1 MANGDKTDPLARYT
15 ATGSRSSSIPA
26 NPYKASGQNAY
37 WNGQRWVPFN
47 DPSTLPTVAK
57 TQQVMPKIPGLLGS
71 IGQSGPA
78 IAQSI
83 LSVPASL
90 GSKEAAAELG
100 TNVGNAISAVPG
112 ARDIVGSNVAK
123 NIAYFLPEY
132 AKTENLQQSVS
143 DLYSGDIKGA
153 ARNFAPWLGWNLL
166 NVSVGGP
173 ATKGATTGFKAG
185 GVRGIIPGFTK
196 AVAGYTKPQ
205 ALWAGLNVVG
215 NVLQGMD
222 LFGGGPVARAE
233 AKTQET
239 RPTSTSMLS
248 ADRYEELKRREQAQ
262 QSMDYLRTP
271 QYVSTPYGASIK
283 QTFTDAEGRVH
294 TWNPRSNMYEVTGT
308 VAAGTADAGMN
319 LGLTAAQQLEFENRL
334 RDIEEETRAV
344 LSGLGGQTSAAR
356 AEAQEGREASR
367 RRVAGSSQDIASG
380 LAFLGMDTSP
390 GVADVAQ
397 EYQARAG
404 AEREAAIAK
413 SLAQTIS
420 DISSRRA
427 AALRAQE
434 REKRELAAA
443 RLQLEQENILKK
455 QEEEFLK
462 TILGGGK

>member
-57 TQQVMPKIPGLLGS
+57 QQDKLPNLGFF
-71 IGQSGPA
+71 QTA
-78 IAQSI
+78 KQ
-83 LSVPASL
+83 
-90 GSKEAAAELG
+90 AAGAVAGGLG
-100 TNVGNAISAVPG
+100 TFARLPFSREAQTQYGTMVGNAISQIPGVTRAVEPLGGGFEQALRAGSGAVQGFTGVGNLSEIEGNVRAGQYSQALENAFLGGAALVGTGRVLTPVRTLSRFAQAGPVGKIFQTVGALTYPG
-112 ARDIVGSNVAK
+112 AVTSGMSTGS
-123 NIAYFLPEY
+123 
-132 AKTENLQQSVS
+132 Q
-143 DLYSGDIKGA
+143 
-153 ARNFAPWLGWNLL
+153 
-166 NVSVGGP
+166 P
-173 ATKGATTGFKAG
+173 AQAAG
-185 GVRGIIPGFTK
+185 GQPS
-196 AVAGYTKPQ
+196 AQ
-205 ALWAGLNVVG
+205 
-215 NVLQGMD
+215 
-222 LFGGGPVARAE
+222 
-233 AKTQET
+233 T
-239 RPTSTSMLS
+239 RVSP
-248 ADRYEELKRREQAQ
+248 DRYEELLRRQQAQ

-308 VAAGTADAGMN
+308 VAAGTAGAGMN

-427 AALRAQE
+427 EALRAQE

-443 RLQLEQENILKK
+443 RRQLEEENILKK

-462 TILGGGK
+462 MILGGGR